1 VAASQV
7 IGLFQAQ
14 TERVA
19 ALAALMPIVASSGGN
34 ASTQTLAVVVR
45 ALAVKELTAQNALYI
60 IGKEVLVGGVNGMIF
75 AVLTAGIAYF
85 WFSDLLTRLV
95 IGLAM
100 IINLFIAGLAGILAP
115 LGLDWANID
124 PAVASSVIL
133 MTITDVVEFFCFLEL
148 VALVLL

>member
-1 VAASQV
+1 MGSQV

-19 ALAALMPIVASSGGN
+19 ALAVRMPIVAPSGGN
-34 ASTQTLAVVVR
+34 AGTQMLAVVVR

-85 WFSDLLTRLV
+85 WFSDLLNPP
-95 IGLAM
+95 G
-100 IINLFIAGLAGILAP
+100 
-115 LGLDWANID
+115 DWARHD
-124 PAVASSVIL
+124 H
-133 MTITDVVEFFCFLEL
+133 
-148 VALVLL
+148 